1 MSEPCIS
8 PDTMRLVALEY
19 STMEPPFAPQKTP
32 NTDLMISVL
41 LALPHRNYFGKDWG
55 VKHGP

>member
-1 MSEPCIS
+1 
-8 PDTMRLVALEY
+8 MRLVALEY
-19 STMEPPFAPQKTP
+19 GTMEPPFAPQKTP